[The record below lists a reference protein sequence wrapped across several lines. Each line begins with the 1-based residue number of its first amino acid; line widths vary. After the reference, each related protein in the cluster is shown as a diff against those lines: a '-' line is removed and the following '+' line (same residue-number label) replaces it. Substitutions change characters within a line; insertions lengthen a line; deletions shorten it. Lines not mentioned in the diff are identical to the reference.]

1 MRGMKGIRFP
11 ILGPRAGIGLG
22 REELLA
28 EEPLLLDPCKDCH
41 AEHLVFKENGTV
53 ASDTKRGR
61 DTIEV
66 LGLNPKDLVGTVE
79 E

>member
-1 MRGMKGIRFP
+1 M
-11 ILGPRAGIGLG
+11 
-22 REELLA
+22 
-28 EEPLLLDPCKDCH
+28 LDPCKDCH